1 MEGFK
6 TPVRRNRRP
15 TDDSNLQTPIK
26 IPASPFLQ
34 QLAHGTG
41 VHILSLERS
50 PKVGFARSPWAIKKR
65 NSKLAKNSEYDKR
78 LWSEADLLKKLN
90 HPNIVGFRAFTL
102 SSKGEPCLA
111 MEQLDISL
119 GDLIED
125 RVDRGDDIFAAKD
138 ILYVGYEMA
147 KGLEYL
153 HHIIYILH
161 GDIKSYNVLVSKDLK
176 KVKLCD
182 FGVSVPLTKTLEM
195 DKSQENFMYVGTEC
209 WNPPEVLF
217 EEGPITNKCDIWAYG
232 LVIWEMLAL
241 SAPFVNSD
249 HSSDDIEDISTS
261 EKCMSL
267 TTTNDDNDL
276 TMDDS
281 IMFEEETKKNYGV
294 RPPLP
299 AIDIGPEYAEVLDIF
314 YTCTIVDHKLRP
326 SSKGLVMYF
335 SKIMPS
341 KV

>member
-6 TPVRRNRRP
+6 TPVRKNRRL

-34 QLAHGTG
+34 QIAHGTG

-65 NSKLAKNSEYDKR
+65 NTKLTKDLEYDKR
-78 LWSEADLLKKLN
+78 LQSEADLLKKLN

-125 RVDRGDDIFAAKD
+125 RVDKGDDIFAAKD
-138 ILYVGYEMA
+138 ILHVGYEIA
-147 KGLEYL
+147 KALEYL
-153 HHIIYILH
+153 HHTIYILH
-161 GDIKSYNVLVSKDLK
+161 GDIKSYNILVSKNLK

-182 FGVSVPLTKTLEM
+182 FGVSLPLTETLE
-195 DKSQENFMYVGTEC
+195 SQENFIYVGTEC
-209 WNPPEVLF
+209 WNPPEVLS
-217 EEGPITNKCDIWAYG
+217 EKGPITNKCDIWAYG

-241 SAPFVNSD
+241 SAPFISSENDFDDTSD
-249 HSSDDIEDISTS
+249 LISTS
-261 EKCMSL
+261 EKNL
-267 TTTNDDNDL
+267 TISNDDNDL
-276 TMDDS
+276 SMDDS
-281 IMFEEETKKNYGV
+281 VIFMKEVKSTYGV

-299 AIDIGPEYAEVLDIF
+299 AIDIGAEYAEVLDIF
-314 YTCTIVDHKLRP
+314 YTCTITDYSLRP

-335 SKIMPS
+335 SKIMS
-341 KV
+341 

>member
-6 TPVRRNRRP
+6 TPVRKNRRP
-15 TDDSNLQTPIK
+15 TDVSNLQTPIK

-34 QLAHGTG
+34 QIAHGTG

-50 PKVGFARSPWAIKKR
+50 PKVGFVRSPWAIKKR
-65 NSKLAKNSEYDKR
+65 NTKLTKDLEYDKR
-78 LWSEADLLKKLN
+78 LQSEADLLKKLN

-102 SSKGEPCLA
+102 SSKGDPCLA

-138 ILYVGYEMA
+138 ILHVGYEIA
-147 KGLEYL
+147 KALEYL
-153 HHIIYILH
+153 HHTIHILH
-161 GDIKSYNVLVSKDLK
+161 GDIKSYNVLVSKNLK

-182 FGVSVPLTKTLEM
+182 FGVSVPLTETLEM
-195 DKSQENFMYVGTEC
+195 DKSQNFIYIGTEC

-241 SAPFVNSD
+241 SAPFINSEND
-249 HSSDDIEDISTS
+249 SNDTIDLISTS
-261 EKCMSL
+261 EKSMSL
-267 TTTNDDNDL
+267 TISNDDNDVS
-276 TMDDS
+276 MDDS
-281 IMFEEETKKNYGV
+281 DIFVKEIKSTCGV

-299 AIDIGPEYAEVLDIF
+299 AIDIGAEYAEVLDVF
-314 YTCTIVDHKLRP
+314 YTCTIADYKLRP

-335 SKIMPS
+335 SDVMS
-341 KV
+341 S